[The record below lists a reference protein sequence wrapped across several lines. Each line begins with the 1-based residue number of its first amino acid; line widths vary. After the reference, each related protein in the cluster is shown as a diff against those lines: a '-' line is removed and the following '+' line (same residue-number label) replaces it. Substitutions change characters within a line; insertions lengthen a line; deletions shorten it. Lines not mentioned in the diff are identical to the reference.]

1 MKGIAIIVFVTLFSV
16 SIFAQKVKSNT
27 KQSNMTSSFA
37 KFDNLVAEVK
47 NGNFQL
53 TINENGKEKAA
64 LIVKVADSKFLPI
77 DCKLIS
83 FMANG
88 TKLYLLSW
96 TEKNQ
101 IKTDLKTEDKTIV
114 YSIIYEIANK
124 KQVLSNT
131 QIVNRITEKVFLDK
145 NKTASETQE
154 KIKREGFELLVN
166 PDGSITQ
173 KSKTQTSIWVYDTN
187 KMEFVAKKK

>member
-1 MKGIAIIVFVTLFSV
+1 MKTIAIVLVATLLGVTS
-16 SIFAQKVKSNT
+16 FAQKVKTSA
-27 KQSNMTSSFA
+27 KQSSLISSFT
-37 KFDNLVAEVK
+37 KLDNLVVEVK

-64 LIVKVADSKFLPI
+64 LIVKVADTKFTPL

-88 TKLYLLSW
+88 AKLYLLSW

-101 IKTDLKTEDKTIV
+101 IKTDLRTEDKTIV
-114 YSIIYEIANK
+114 YSIIYEIASK

-131 QIVNRITEKVFLDK
+131 QITNRIIEKVFLDK

-154 KIKREGFELLVN
+154 KSRKEGFELVVN
-166 PDGSITQ
+166 ADGSITQ
-173 KSKTQTSIWVYDTN
+173 KSKNQTSLWVYDN
-187 KMEFVAKKK
+187 SKMEFIAKKK